1 MFCCMWIVIG
11 GGGAVFLLKSSIDT
25 KGKLRIEKAVL
36 AGGLT
41 GVIAALVLFL
51 VEYIF
56 EASQFSRFVLGSVV
70 LNMPILFIFGALGV
84 IVNEVLP

>member
-1 MFCCMWIVIG
+1 M
-11 GGGAVFLLKSSIDT
+11 LKSSIDT